1 MTRVLVL
8 GGGPDAE
15 REVSI
20 ASATA
25 IHQGCLDAGLNAT
38 LLIIDR
44 PNLQDVQSWDTDV
57 IFPALHGRFG
67 EGGGLQ
73 VLLEQSRHPFVGS
86 RSQAAKLAMDKLATK
101 LIAARFTIPTPS
113 AAVFDPTDCAF
124 PHESF
129 CPLEF
134 PVVIK
139 PVADGSSVGLHIIN
153 DARQWKDAI
162 IKVGD
167 DLRANPSRVY
177 MIERMVHGRELTV
190 SVLANEYGDLE
201 ALPIIE
207 IAPAQGVYDYNA
219 KYTRND
225 TIYTPNPDI
234 PDHITRGIK
243 EHAAFICVA
252 LGVEHLA
259 RVDFLLSEDGHWVLL
274 EVNTMPGFT
283 RTSLFP
289 KSAGA
294 TGFAMPKLCAHLVG
308 CALRGHTTSHKW
320 SSSSAS
326 SS

>member
-25 IHQGCLDAGLNAT
+25 IHQGCLDAGLDAT
-38 LLIIDR
+38 LLIVDR
-44 PNLQDVQSWDTDV
+44 PDLQEVRAWDTDV

-73 VLLEQSRHPFVGS
+73 ALLEQSRHPFVGS
-86 RSQAAKLAMDKLATK
+86 KCQAARLAMDKLATK
-101 LIAARFTIPTPS
+101 LLAARFAIPTPS
-113 AAVFDPTDCAF
+113 AAVFDATDAAF
-124 PHESF
+124 PNESV

-139 PVADGSSVGLHIIN
+139 PVADGSSVGLHIV
-153 DARQWKDAI
+153 KDASAWQHAI
-162 IKVGD
+162 VQVGA
-167 DLRANPSRVY
+167 DLRAHPTRVY
-177 MIERMVHGRELTV
+177 MIERMVHGREMTV
-190 SVLANEYGDLE
+190 SVMTTQEGDLE

-219 KYTRND
+219 KYARND

-234 PDHITRGIK
+234 PEHISKGIK

-259 RVDFLLSEDGHWVLL
+259 RVDFLLGDDGHWTLL

-283 RTSLFP
+283 KTSLFP
-289 KSAGA
+289 KAAGA
-294 TGFAMPKLCAHLVG
+294 MGLTMPKLCAHLVS
-308 CALRGHTTSHKW
+308 CALQTHTI
-320 SSSSAS
+320 AS
-326 SS
+326 SSPTPS